1 MDAPRPGGHVSERR
15 WIDPRQ
21 PQTLQIATFI
31 LYFYAAIA
39 LIGALFGQAVYALP
53 ALAGAAG
60 AFGMANEKR
69 WGYQLAV
76 LAASVRLL
84 MPIVLYGLG
93 DILRS
98 NPIGFMMSAAVVA
111 LLLHPQ
117 SRDYQR
123 IWYS

>member
-1 MDAPRPGGHVSERR
+1 MSERR

-21 PQTLQIATFI
+21 PQTLQIATFM
-31 LYFYAAIA
+31 LYFYGALG
-39 LIGALFGQAVYALP
+39 LIGALFGQAIYALP

-60 AFGMANEKR
+60 ALGMANEKR
-69 WGYQLAV
+69 WGYRLAV
-76 LAASVRLL
+76 AAASFNLL
-84 MPIVLYGLG
+84 LPLALVGPADM
-93 DILRS
+93 LRE
-98 NPIGFMMSAAVVA
+98 NPIGFMLSAGIVA

>member
-1 MDAPRPGGHVSERR
+1 MDAPRQGGLVSERR

-31 LYFYAAIA
+31 LYFYAVIA

-84 MPIVLYGLG
+84 LPIVLYGLT

-98 NPIGFMMSAAVVA
+98 NPIGFMMSAAIVA